1 MRDVMSDYWVNFAYT
16 GNPNAGDLPVW
27 HSFAEA
33 NEPCMIFDEKIEER
47 QAFDKRLQDLIYN
60 HQVRR

>member
-16 GNPNAGDLPVW
+16 GDPNGENLPRW

-33 NEPCMIFDEKIEER
+33 DEPCMIFNEKIEER
-47 QAFDKRLQDLIYN
+47 LAFDKRLQDLLYT